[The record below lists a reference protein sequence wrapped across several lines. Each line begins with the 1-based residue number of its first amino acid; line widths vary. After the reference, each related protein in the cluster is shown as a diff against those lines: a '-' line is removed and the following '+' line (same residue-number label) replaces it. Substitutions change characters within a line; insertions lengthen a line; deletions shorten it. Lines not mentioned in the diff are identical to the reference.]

1 MVPHAVSR
9 LRLLCRSMGH
19 LISLTYKTSNMTKHS
34 ITHKLA
40 AAALSCAIAF
50 SSIAC
55 SDDESDGPGKDP
67 EPPVTTLPEL
77 PVPGDI
83 HNYKAPLYWSIY
95 EYAREMELAG
105 VPYDQMDCKKAL
117 QHEGVDGNLEK
128 AVEVLRKQGMK
139 RVNKVSSRTTQQGV
153 VASMVQ
159 GKKGVMVEVTS
170 VLSLHSIA

>member
-1 MVPHAVSR
+1 MANFTAKDVNE
-9 LRLLCRSMGH
+9 LRKS
-19 LISLTYKTSNMTKHS
+19 T
-34 ITHKLA
+34 
-40 AAALSCAIAF
+40 
-50 SSIAC
+50 
-55 SDDESDGPGKDP
+55 
-67 EPPVTTLPEL
+67 
-77 PVPGDI
+77 
-83 HNYKAPLYWSIY
+83 
-95 EYAREMELAG
+95 G
-105 VPYDQMDCKKAL
+105 VGMMDCKKAL